1 MAQLVEA
8 PQQSGAHDQA
18 AALAERRAAAH
29 STLDDPRS
37 LAQLLEAGAQAGRRP
52 RPSARKRAGS
62 EPPAP
67 PHAAIQRTV
76 PSADAA
82 SEPPTTSAPQC
93 RSPRTRRLRSDP
105 PTAAPCPNRGCLF
118 DQPKSAPRHASPC
131 PLFLLGPAMPTP
143 RTSAPRPPPARTRSS
158 TTARRPWCPR
168 RRHRLRLPIA
178 RGRTLSNETIPE
190 PGAESGP
197 SDPAS
202 ATATGDGTG
211 SAAPTDNASAAL
223 AAERGHSGP
232 SPRRNRSRSLP
243 RSRSY

>member
-168 RRHRLRLPIA
+168 RRHRLRLPRLADRQPRQRSRRQRPLGAGFLQACWAFYLTVLHA
-178 RGRTLSNETIPE
+178 RQ
-190 PGAESGP
+190 
-197 SDPAS
+197 AS
-202 ATATGDGTG
+202 CDV
-211 SAAPTDNASAAL
+211 TDAVVPL
-223 AAERGHSGP
+223 
-232 SPRRNRSRSLP
+232 PRRPSAPAGEPVRLCARFAG
-243 RSRSY
+243 